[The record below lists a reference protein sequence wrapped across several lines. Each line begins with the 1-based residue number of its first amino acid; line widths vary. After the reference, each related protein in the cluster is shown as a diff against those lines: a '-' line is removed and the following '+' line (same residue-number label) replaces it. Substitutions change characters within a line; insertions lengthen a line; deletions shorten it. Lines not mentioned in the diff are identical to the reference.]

1 MLIGLLSDTHIPDN
15 VKELPSQLREAF
27 RGVDLIL
34 HAGDVYDVSVLDE
47 LESLAPV
54 LVAHGDD
61 DAEILKDRRAKAKHV
76 LTVEGVTVWL
86 VHVKP
91 WFQPEHEKPPDV
103 VVFGH
108 LHRAFLETLDGVLW
122 VTPGSATF
130 NHYKPEP
137 GTVGLL
143 TVNSGKA
150 NAQIIQL
157 Q

>member
-15 VKELPSQLREAF
+15 AKELPSQLRETF
-27 RGVDLIL
+27 HDVDLIL

-54 LVAHGDD
+54 LVADGDD
-61 DAEILKDRRAKAKHV
+61 DVEILKDRRRKTKHV

-86 VHVKP
+86 VHIRP
-91 WFQPEHEKPPDV
+91 WLQPEDEKPPDV

-108 LHRAFLETLDGVLW
+108 LHRASLETIDGVLW
-122 VTPGSATF
+122 INPGSPTF
-130 NHYKPEP
+130 PNYKLEP

-143 TVNSGKA
+143 TVSAGKA
-150 NAQIIQL
+150 EAQIFQL